1 MRVQQLTPD
10 HAIVAQAAFAY
21 RRDEPAYAATLLEK
35 AEEPLTAALELV
47 GLLLQERAEALAE
60 EAAR

>member
-1 MRVQQLTPD
+1 MRVQTLNPD

-21 RRDEPAYAATLLEK
+21 RRDEPEFAATLL
-35 AEEPLTAALELV
+35 AGAGDPMRAALELV
-47 GLLLQERAEALAE
+47 GLLLQERADQLAE